1 MDAAMPSYHTISRS
15 LSPFHSEICAAV
27 LDQCVGLLETAL
39 IEELLDSLAG
49 GQLPLLVL
57 AVDLALSA
65 TEAVG
70 SQPFPQSINNLT
82 AHPRPPGH
90 SPPAFYRGHCHNL

>member
-1 MDAAMPSYHTISRS
+1 
-15 LSPFHSEICAAV
+15 V

-39 IEELLDSLAG
+39 VEELLDSLAG

-70 SQPFPQSINNLT
+70 GQPFPQSINNLT